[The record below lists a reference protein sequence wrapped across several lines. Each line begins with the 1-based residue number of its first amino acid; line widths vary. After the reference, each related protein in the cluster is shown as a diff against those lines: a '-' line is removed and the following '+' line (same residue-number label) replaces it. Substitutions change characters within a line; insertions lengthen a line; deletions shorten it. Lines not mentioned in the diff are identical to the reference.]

1 MYVYDG
7 VISSN
12 HLLHQSPPS
21 PTLPLLALTRN
32 QRVTL
37 YTPNP
42 VMCVFPS
49 FSFFFFFHSEHE
61 SLLTLLNLS
70 FRGFFSFFF

>member
-1 MYVYDG
+1 MYIYDG

-49 FSFFFFFHSEHE
+49 FSFLFFFF
-61 SLLTLLNLS
+61 SLRARVLTYTT
-70 FRGFFSFFF
+70 